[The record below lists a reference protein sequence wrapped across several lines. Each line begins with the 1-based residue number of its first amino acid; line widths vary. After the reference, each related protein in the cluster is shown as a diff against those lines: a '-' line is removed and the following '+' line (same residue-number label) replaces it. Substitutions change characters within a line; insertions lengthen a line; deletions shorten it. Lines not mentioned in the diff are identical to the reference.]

1 VTDMPPPA
9 VDDEAG
15 DITDVDTT
23 EPADAAPPRGL
34 GPNYHRLFTA
44 SMMTN
49 LGDGLMSVAVVWV
62 ATTLTRSP
70 LLIAMIGLATR
81 LPWLLV
87 SLPAGVIADRA
98 DRRVL
103 VASMDI
109 VRLVLIAAFGL
120 VVLAVQSGLPHPE
133 DLASGVAAAPAS
145 APLLLGLL
153 YLVALL
159 VGCAEVVRDNSAQTL
174 MPAVVSREHLERANG
189 RLWGAESALNNF
201 IGPPLAGVMVAVAL
215 AWPFL
220 LNAVLLGVSAVLILQ
235 LDGSFRPKGQTSNG
249 RIDWRGEIAEGF
261 GWLWRNRLLRAL
273 AILLGAMNMLSQVAF
288 VIFVLYAQEI
298 LGLFEGW
305 QFGFL
310 LTGMA
315 VGAVTGSFLAD
326 RVARRLTSGTA
337 LLVAMT
343 GMGLAFVVLAVTSS
357 AIVVWSTSVV
367 NGFLIMLWNVI
378 TVSLRQRIIP
388 DNLLGRVNSVY
399 RFFGWGTMSIGTLLG
414 GVFVTVAEPA
424 IGRELALRAP
434 FLLAGIASLLLLVY
448 AVPRIN
454 TAVVRAAEAE
464 AVAADAEA
472 HVDG

>member
-1 VTDMPPPA
+1 
-9 VDDEAG
+9 
-15 DITDVDTT
+15 
-23 EPADAAPPRGL
+23 
-34 GPNYHRLFTA
+34 
-44 SMMTN
+44 
-49 LGDGLMSVAVVWV
+49 
-62 ATTLTRSP
+62 
-70 LLIAMIGLATR
+70 
-81 LPWLLV
+81 
-87 SLPAGVIADRA
+87 
-98 DRRVL
+98 
-103 VASMDI
+103 
-109 VRLVLIAAFGL
+109 
-120 VVLAVQSGLPHPE
+120 
-133 DLASGVAAAPAS
+133 
-145 APLLLGLL
+145 
-153 YLVALL
+153 
-159 VGCAEVVRDNSAQTL
+159 
-174 MPAVVSREHLERANG
+174 
-189 RLWGAESALNNF
+189 
-201 IGPPLAGVMVAVAL
+201 
-215 AWPFL
+215 
-220 LNAVLLGVSAVLILQ
+220 
-235 LDGSFRPKGQTSNG
+235 
-249 RIDWRGEIAEGF
+249 
-261 GWLWRNRLLRAL
+261 
-273 AILLGAMNMLSQVAF
+273 MNMLSSVAF

-315 VGAVTGSFLAD
+315 VGAVSGSLLAD

-399 RFFGWGTMSIGTLLG
+399 RFFGWGTMSIGTLFG

-454 TAVVRAAEAE
+454 TAVVRAAEA
-464 AVAADAEA
+464 DAEA
-472 HVDG
+472 HAEMDADGEATGVT